1 MNLHRSN
8 SVFRLVNMT
17 DISINTEAKI
27 VTIWNEKGG
36 SGKTTTACHLAGT
49 LGMRGYDVLVA
60 DLDPQQTSSR
70 WLALNTDAPFPATIW
85 PGFRYG
91 SQIGQEFEKLA
102 GKYDII
108 IADCAPSIEQPAT
121 WATLLVSDLGL
132 IPTKLN
138 PPDLDA
144 LPAAKAMAKKA
155 FRDADRTFP
164 VRVIANAARM
174 HMADD
179 KAAIEL
185 LSRDSTFP
193 PLTVTL
199 GDRKAFTRAMLIG
212 GTAHGVRHSDDAV
225 RELEALTDAVLK
237 LIHLP
242 QKAKKRASK

>member
-1 MNLHRSN
+1 MAELGSRREA
-8 SVFRLVNMT
+8 SV
-17 DISINTEAKI
+17 
-27 VTIWNEKGG
+27 VTVWNEKGG

-49 LGMRGYDVLVA
+49 LGLRGYDVLVA

-70 WLALNTDAPFPATIW
+70 WLAANQDDPFPATIW

-91 SQIGQEFEKLA
+91 AQIGTELEKLA

-144 LPAAKAMAKKA
+144 LPAAKEMAKKA
-155 FRDADRTFP
+155 FRAAGRTFP
-164 VRVIANAARM
+164 VRVVANAARM

-179 KAAIEL
+179 KAAISL
-185 LSRDSTFP
+185 LSSDSTFP
-193 PLTVTL
+193 PLQVTL
-199 GDRKAFTRAMLIG
+199 GDRKAFTRAMLVG
-212 GTAHGVRHSDDAV
+212 GTAHSLRHSDEAV
-225 RELEALTDAVLK
+225 REIEAMTDAVLK
-237 LIHLP
+237 LLQLP
-242 QKAKKRASK
+242 AKAKRKGAK